1 MNNQLI
7 KLIIFVI
14 PMFFCS
20 GWTQTGDEP
29 GGYMVDY
36 LHERNLKT
44 DIKSLIEIV
53 QSSNDLEVRWRAV
66 TILGMKKVTES
77 KEVLKKLLNSGED
90 PFLIQRA
97 AVALKMMD
105 DASGHSVLRELFKSE
120 KSNIVKS
127 GIARDLAGFFGDP
140 LGKEFVLQMA
150 TSESFSERM
159 DSALPLVAIL
169 IILENKE
176 ELKQMLD
183 TFISLGKDPHGSVR
197 REFVIVAPDQEQFLD
212 AIIPVVEDIAKN
224 NDESQG
230 VRRYAQIRLSAWET
244 IKNNRPPKKNDQR
257 LQAENSL

>member
-1 MNNQLI
+1 MNNQLF
-7 KLIIFVI
+7 KLVVFGVL
-14 PMFFCS
+14 MVFAS
-20 GWTQTGDEP
+20 GFTQSGDEL

-44 DIKSLIEIV
+44 DIKSLMEIV
-53 QSSNDLEVRWRAV
+53 QSSDDFEVRWRAV
-66 TILGMKKVTES
+66 TILGMKKATES
-77 KEVLKKLLNSGED
+77 KEVLKNLLNSGED

-97 AVALKMMD
+97 AVALKMMGD
-105 DASGHSVLRELFKSE
+105 SSGHSALRELFKSE
-120 KSNIVKS
+120 NNNTVKS

-150 TSESFSERM
+150 ASESFSERM
-159 DSALPLVAIL
+159 ESAQPLVAIL
-169 IILENKE
+169 IILEDKE
-176 ELKQMLD
+176 EIKQMLN

-244 IKNNRPPKKNDQR
+244 IKNNRPPKNNDQ
-257 LQAENSL
+257 